1 MIVKATMQCGLDY
14 PKSYWK
20 LNMACLRNLAL
31 IQELKCEIKKILQL
45 RVLVSSEIELWDL
58 LKSRLKDFFKFKC
71 RELNHAKNMKYNE
84 DVKAYKSKV

>member
-31 IQELKCEIKKILQL
+31 IQELKCEIKKNIAIK
-45 RVLVSSEIELWDL
+45 SSG
-58 LKSRLKDFFKFKC
+58 KF
-71 RELNHAKNMKYNE
+71 
-84 DVKAYKSKV
+84 